1 MKDNNQKRKTKCNII
16 TCVISFY
23 FFFFIL
29 RGPWDTMSRQN
40 RIKCLFLH
48 ETLLNIHVV
57 HSWDCKWFSFFIVQ
71 YLNPFHEEI
80 LGKRWKRDGMQN
92 RTRVVQRDSISSGKE
107 RQEYLAHYFHGLG
120 QNESVREW
128 KVIFKDRR
136 RLCYYSLSEKW
147 HSTLSVPL

>member
-1 MKDNNQKRKTKCNII
+1 MLSIVGTA
-16 TCVISFY
+16 SGF
-23 FFFFIL
+23 
-29 RGPWDTMSRQN
+29 P
-40 RIKCLFLH
+40 
-48 ETLLNIHVV
+48 
-57 HSWDCKWFSFFIVQ
+57 FFIVQ

-136 RLCYYSLSEKW
+136 RLRYYSLSEKW
-147 HSTLSVPL
+147 HSTLSVPLWGGLGRLEPWMSKLISHFVTLYVIDVDTMHTYRCLKHTST